1 MANWAPDPESII
13 SLAWS
18 ISGKYADSVEEQET
32 AQRAE
37 SHFIEIK
44 QKLMDN
50 NQLAYAND
58 IATSLLASSRTL
70 ALIVRHRNNNFDM
83 IETLKTN
90 EIDMY
95 KKLQSFTGSLQS
107 ILPRLSGVAIGG
119 STIPALLKDVYSV
132 SPSVSYL
139 LIATFGGVGYILSEI
154 ISARI
159 GGIKLNETVE
169 KYGLKKDTEFHEYI
183 YRSRLELRSLLD
195 DLILSYRRNIDPD
208 YDVSEDE
215 RNKIIKN
222 IFDSVKQSVPK
233 SKDQ

>member
-95 KKLQSFTGSLQS
+95 KK
-107 ILPRLSGVAIGG
+107 
-119 STIPALLKDVYSV
+119 
-132 SPSVSYL
+132 
-139 LIATFGGVGYILSEI
+139 IAEFYRFI
-154 ISARI
+154 
-159 GGIKLNETVE
+159 
-169 KYGLKKDTEFHEYI
+169 TEHI
-183 YRSRLELRSLLD
+183 A
-195 DLILSYRRNIDPD
+195 
-208 YDVSEDE
+208 
-215 RNKIIKN
+215 
-222 IFDSVKQSVPK
+222 
-233 SKDQ
+233 